1 VLAKYHV
8 RHIILG
14 HTKQYPMI
22 NSRFDG
28 AVLLTDILVP
38 VGCADPHGF
47 LVKQGDTLTAVHRGH
62 SLPLG
67 VAGPAHAAYLAQ
79 IAALN
84 QAAKAAP
91 QCTVN

>member
-1 VLAKYHV
+1 V
-8 RHIILG
+8 RRIVLG

-38 VGCADPHGF
+38 PGCVDPHGF
-47 LVKQGDTLTAVHRGH
+47 LVKEGDTLTAHHRGH

-67 VAGPAHAAYLAQ
+67 VSPPAHAAYLTQ

-84 QAAKAAP
+84 AAAHAAP
-91 QCTVN
+91 QCTVK